1 MTRERP
7 CCVYGKGEEPWH
19 SHGKPNGSRT
29 LERGAGS
36 ACQSGAELLC
46 DLPSEEIAV
55 TLVVGLADDLRAT
68 QEHGSAAQGVFLMI
82 KEKGRVDALP
92 TIEHLE
98 MEVVTSS
105 VARSTSKSNHL
116 SCLDMLTG
124 VYEVDR
130 LMAIERLNAVGV
142 FHHDAVAITG
152 NWARLLDDAV
162 KGYVDTVV
170 RCVCLDVHACMM
182 IGGCGVGFLT
192 QFVIGAGDV
201 AADERIAPV
210 HGIEKLQVDLR
221 GSGSTKVLRFNRIEG

>member
-82 KEKGRVDALP
+82 KEKGRIDAVA

-98 MEVVTSS
+98 MEVVTGS
-105 VARSTSKSNHL
+105 VTRSTSKSNHL

-130 LMAIERLNAVGV
+130 LMAIERLNAVGMLY
-142 FHHDAVAITG
+142 HDAVAIARD
-152 NWARLLDDAV
+152 WARFLNDTV
-162 KGYVDTVV
+162 KSYVDTVV
-170 RCVCLDVHACMM
+170 WRVGFDVYAGMM
-182 IGGCGVGFLT
+182 IGGCGVRFLA
-192 QFVIGAGDV
+192 QLIVWAGDV

-210 HGIEKLQVDLR
+210 LR
-221 GSGSTKVLRFNRIEG
+221 I

>member
-1 MTRERP
+1 MARPLPMTRERP
-7 CCVYGKGEEPWH
+7 CCVYGKGDNRGTATANRTAHAHLKEERIPLA
-19 SHGKPNGSRT
+19 N
-29 LERGAGS
+29 RGLS
-36 ACQSGAELLC
+36 LLC

-68 QEHGSAAQGVFLMI
+68 QEHGSAAQGVLLMI
-82 KEKGRVDALP
+82 EEQGRVDTLP
-92 TIEHLE
+92 AIEHLE
-98 MEVVTSS
+98 MEVVTGS
-105 VARSTSKSNHL
+105 VTRSTSKSNHL
-116 SCLDMLTG
+116 PSLDMLTG

-130 LMAIERLNAVGV
+130 LMAIERLNTIGML
-142 FHHDAVAITG
+142 HHDAIAIAGDRT
-152 NWARLLDDAV
+152 RLLHDAV

-210 HGIEKLQVDLR
+210 LR
-221 GSGSTKVLRFNRIEG
+221 I